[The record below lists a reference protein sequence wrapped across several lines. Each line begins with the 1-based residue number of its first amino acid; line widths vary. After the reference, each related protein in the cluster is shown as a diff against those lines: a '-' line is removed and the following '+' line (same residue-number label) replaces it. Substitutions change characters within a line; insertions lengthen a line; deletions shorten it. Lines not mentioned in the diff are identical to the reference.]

1 MFTVTLFLFV
11 SVPQKAGLSLH
22 HLSVHIWDFGYQL
35 GNSYYIQHQHLQF
48 ERRGPKKQYLREIS
62 NVIFQL
68 DIFVTLFTV
77 QV

>member
-22 HLSVHIWDFGYQL
+22 HFSVHIWNFGDQL
-35 GNSYYIQHQHLQF
+35 GDSYHIQHQHLQL